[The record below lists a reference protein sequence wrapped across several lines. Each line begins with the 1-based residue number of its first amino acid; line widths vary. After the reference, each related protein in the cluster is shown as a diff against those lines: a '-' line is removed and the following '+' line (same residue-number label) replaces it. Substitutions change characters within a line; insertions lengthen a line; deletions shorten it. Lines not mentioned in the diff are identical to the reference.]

1 MIDPIMLRKGAVLVT
16 DYGSKMLADK
26 CLKQLNI
33 YLGNVSDFNIDFHI
47 LRTTDGTDKLIRVI
61 FLIVIHLVQV
71 ACHKSSTGGA

>member
-16 DYGSKMLADK
+16 NYGSKMLADK

-47 LRTTDGTDKLIRVI
+47 LRTTDGIDKLIRVI
-61 FLIVIHLVQV
+61 FLIVIHLVKV